1 MKLKRLLAGVLVM
14 LILPSFAMF
23 GSFAT
28 SESDNYDEYS
38 DEYYE
43 EDVEEETEKPTEKPT
58 EPPTEAVTRENVGL
72 EKYLRY
78 LENRTYDGE
87 LGAMY
92 SKKETVFKLWSPA
105 AQEVKVCIYTKGTDG
120 EDGAQMV
127 SKTSMKL
134 YPKYGTWVLHLKG
147 DYKNKYYTYLVTID
161 GKEHEVV
168 DPYAKAVGAN
178 GNRGMIV
185 DLNSTNP
192 KGWDKD
198 KFNRV
203 DYATDAVIWEVSV
216 RDFSASETSGVTEK
230 NRGKFLAF
238 TEDGTV
244 VDSID
249 GALPTCIDYLKDL
262 GVNYVQINPFY
273 DFHSIDET
281 DTVNPQYNWGYDPKN
296 YNVPEGSYSSNPYN
310 GNVRIKECKQMIQA
324 LHEAGI
330 GVIMDVVYNH
340 TYLSQDSWFNLIVP
354 DYYYRVDENGNWSNG
369 SGCGNDTASERKM
382 FHKFMVDSVVYWA
395 KEYHIDGFRFDLMGL
410 HDVDTMNDIRA
421 NLDRLPN
428 GRKIIMYGE
437 AWNLQTA
444 CASDVKLATQNNISL
459 LSDRIGAF
467 NDTVRD
473 GLKGNVFDEKDT
485 GFIQSGSNKSKVK
498 AGIEGMAAITSWG
511 TESEKCINYAS
522 CHDNLSLYD
531 KLVAS
536 VYPEENTF
544 RKRREDLVSMNKLSA
559 SLILTSQGV
568 PFMMAGE
575 EMARSKDGDENSYKS
590 PVEVNQIDW
599 NDINKY
605 ADLVEYYKG
614 LIDIRQTVDLLREP
628 TGKNAQAISYLKDLD
643 DGVIAYTLT
652 GEGNT
657 KGFAAVFNGSDKK
670 TTVNLPKD
678 MCKTWIVIAN
688 KDDAGIKNLGEI
700 SDAKV
705 ACPPHSCVLMV
716 NKTSFDKYEN
726 IDDSSRII
734 VKYHDSDSDSVVYE
748 QILKGKEGDSYE
760 ITHPNHLL
768 YMYNVTSV
776 SDAQSGKFEKGTKEI
791 TVNCKQYTGDYST
804 VTIHFVNEFDED
816 IANSIVMS
824 NRVGQRYTTPKIAGV
839 YGYRLDLEK
848 LPENGAGK
856 YKKDDIVV
864 TYKYNSIESSTEEE
878 LTNPDDLIENYAC
891 IANVIYMDEKGAILD
906 KKSYAGDEGSEVM
919 IEYLDIP
926 GYLYISDT
934 SEGATF
940 SSTETN
946 IVVNYEK
953 QTSALN
959 IVVIIGGVMIAG
971 LVAVAIIL
979 LRKRKSGFDNLDV
992 TEDLFIENFL

>member
-1 MKLKRLLAGVLVM
+1 MKFRRILACVLAM
-14 LILPSFAMF
+14 LIIPSMTLFSAV
-23 GSFAT
+23 AT
-28 SESDNYDEYS
+28 SEGEDYEYS
-38 DEYYE
+38 EEQE
-43 EDVEEETEKPTEKPT
+43 EDAEVETEKPTKKPT
-58 EPPTEAVTRENVGL
+58 EPPTLAVTRENVGQ

-78 LENRTYDGE
+78 LENRTYLDE

-105 AQEVKVCIYTKGTDG
+105 AQDVKVCIYTKGTDG
-120 EDGAQMV
+120 EDGAQML
-127 SKTSMKL
+127 SKTKMKL

-185 DLNSTNP
+185 DLKSTNP
-192 KGWDKD
+192 KGWEKD
-198 KFNRV
+198 KFKRV
-203 DYATDAVIWEVSV
+203 DHATDAVIWEVSV
-216 RDFSASETSGVTEK
+216 RDFSASETSGVSEK

-249 GALPTCIDYLKDL
+249 GSLPTCIDYLKEL

-296 YNVPEGSYSSNPYN
+296 YNVPEGSYSSNPYD

-324 LHEAGI
+324 LHKAGI

-340 TYLSQDSWFNLIVP
+340 TYLSEDSWFNLIVP
-354 DYYYRVDENGNWSNG
+354 EYYYRVDADGNWSNG
-369 SGCGNDTASERKM
+369 SGCGNDTASERTM
-382 FHKFMVDSVVYWA
+382 YHKFMVDSVVYWA

-421 NLDRLPN
+421 NLDKLKD
-428 GRKIIMYGE
+428 GKKIIMYGE
-437 AWNLQTA
+437 AWDLETN
-444 CASDVKLATQNNISL
+444 CASDVTLATQGNISL

-467 NDTVRD
+467 NDTMRD
-473 GLKGNVFDEKDT
+473 GLKGNVFDAKDQ
-485 GFIQSGSNKSKVK
+485 GFIQSGKSKSKVRS
-498 AGIEGMAAITSWG
+498 GIEGMSGITAWS
-511 TESEKCINYAS
+511 SAPEKCINYAS

-536 VYPEENTF
+536 VYPDEKNF

-559 SLILTSQGV
+559 ALILTSQGV

-575 EMARSKDGDENSYKS
+575 EIARSKDGDENSYKS

-599 NDINKY
+599 NNINKY
-605 ADLVEYYKG
+605 ADLKEYYKG
-614 LIDIRQTVDLLREP
+614 LINIRKTVDLL
-628 TGKNAQAISYLKDLD
+628 TDHTDKNAKNISYLEGLD

-657 KGFAAVFNGSDKK
+657 KGFVGVFNGSDTK
-670 TTVNLPKD
+670 TTVNLPAD
-678 MCKTWIVIAN
+678 LCKTWVVIAN

-705 ACPPHSCVLMV
+705 TVEPHSCVLLV
-716 NKTSFDKYEN
+716 NKTSFIKYEN
-726 IDDSSRII
+726 IDTSCRVI
-734 VKYHDSDSDSVVYE
+734 VKYKDTDSEEVLYE
-748 QILKGKEGDSYE
+748 QILKGEKSEEYK

-768 YMYNVTSV
+768 YKYNVTSV
-776 SDAQSGKFEKGTKEI
+776 SSSLEGVFDKGTKEI
-791 TVNCKQYTGDYST
+791 TVNCKPYSGDYST
-804 VTIHFVNEFDED
+804 VTIHFIDEFGED

-824 NRVGQRYTTPKIAGV
+824 NRVGQKYTTVKLPGI
-839 YGYRLDLEK
+839 YGYRIDLEQ
-848 LPENGAGK
+848 LPENGAGEYTK
-856 YKKDDIVV
+856 EDIVV
-864 TYKYNSIESSTEEE
+864 TYKYNSIESSTEQE

-891 IANVIYMDEKGAILD
+891 IANVIYMSDTGEILEK
-906 KKSYAGDEGSEVM
+906 KTYAGDEGDEVVV
-919 IEYLDIP
+919 EYLDIP
-926 GYLYISDT
+926 EYIYISDT
-934 SEGATF
+934 AEDAVF

-946 IVVNYEK
+946 IIVNYEK
-953 QTSALN
+953 QKNTLS
-959 IVVIIGGVMIAG
+959 IVVIAGSAVILGLIIA
-971 LVAVAIIL
+971 AVVL
-979 LRKRKSGFDNLDV
+979 LTKKRKSGFDNLDV
-992 TEDLFIENFL
+992 VDDLFIE